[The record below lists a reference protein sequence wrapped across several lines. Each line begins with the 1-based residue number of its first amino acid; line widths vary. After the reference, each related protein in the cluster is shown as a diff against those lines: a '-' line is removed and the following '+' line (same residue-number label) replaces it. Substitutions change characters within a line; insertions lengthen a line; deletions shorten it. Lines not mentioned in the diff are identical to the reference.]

1 MALTE
6 GQLIALGAGTAAG
19 TGAINWMSSGN
30 LNKKNRKFNAAQ
42 ARIQRDWQDQ
52 AATTAYNRQRELIA
66 DQRLYDSPAAQM
78 QRFVEAGLN
87 PDLIYGQLNPGL
99 MANNPDMAEG
109 GYAASTNGIP
119 FTDFPNVAL
128 TAAQV
133 ANLNA
138 DTNKKVSDSILSS
151 ARVKEIFGETVPS
164 QATVSYLLASA
175 DSASAT
181 ATYTLHSLREID
193 SRIANMDADTAG
205 KLLDNMFSE
214 DSFDYRLRTLI
225 ANTDISETN
234 AKNLQRVIDASVKE
248 LLSKSAKNYSDIKL
262 NDSIIQLND
271 KELEVKDAL
280 IDYYGAQSDKASAD
294 AAYVRVQKALEKAY
308 GPSIRAGQVLKATQL
323 QVYDDGVIH
332 TVNKVSDR
340 KAIENAYKPNWNE

>member
-1 MALTE
+1 
-6 GQLIALGAGTAAG
+6 
-19 TGAINWMSSGN
+19 MSSGN
-30 LNKKNRKFNAAQ
+30 LNRKNRAFNAAQ
-42 ARIQRDWQDQ
+42 ARIQRSWQDT
-52 AATTAYNRQRELIA
+52 AATTAYERQRELIA
-66 DQRLYDSPAAQM
+66 SQRLYDSPAAQM

-87 PDLIYGQLNPGL
+87 PDLIYGQLNPGS

-109 GYAASTNGIP
+109 GYAASTNGVP

-128 TAAQV
+128 AAAQV

-138 DTNKKVSDSILSS
+138 DTKKKVSDSNLSS

-175 DSASAT
+175 DSASAS
-181 ATYTLHSLREID
+181 ATYTLDSIREID

-205 KLLDNMFSE
+205 KLLDNMFSSE
-214 DSFDYRLRTLI
+214 SFNYRLRTLI

-340 KAIENAYKPNWNE
+340 RAIENSYKPNWNE